1 MGNNIQSALSLLG
14 MARRAGKLQVG
25 TERCSAAVKSGH
37 AALAVTCTDL
47 SAKSKK
53 ETDFL
58 CDKHSVAVIH
68 ADFTIAEL
76 SGAIGTK
83 AGLIAVCDQ
92 GFAKRL
98 KVLLTAKR
106 ED

>member
-1 MGNNIQSALSLLG
+1 MSNNVQALNLLG
-14 MARRAGKLQVG
+14 MARRAGKLQAG
-25 TERCSAAVKSGH
+25 TERCESAVKSGK
-37 AALAVTCTDL
+37 ASLAVTCADL

-53 ETDFL
+53 EISFL
-58 CDKHSVAVIH
+58 CDKHSVAIIH
-68 ADFTIAEL
+68 ADFTISEL

-83 AGLIAVCDQ
+83 AGLVAVCDQ

-98 KVLLTAKR
+98 KSLIPAQR